1 MALENRQVWEN
12 TETETLVSDPL
23 DGLAFFQA
31 LRPQSRALLKKESR
45 TQNLSKGHI
54 IFMHEDEASS
64 FYFLESGW
72 VKLFRETLDGDEA
85 ILDVLPPGSVFGET
99 ACLETGGYS
108 SGAEIIENSQVISFP
123 LSVLEKEI
131 RENNAFTISMLRHL
145 AGKNTAKDK
154 EIELRSVQ
162 NAAQRI
168 GCFLL
173 RLCKSADGNSKTL
186 HLSWEKSLIA
196 ARLGM
201 TPETFSR
208 SLAKLQKDVGLRI
221 KGPTIEIGDI
231 GALVRYTCTACSNV
245 FPCDH

>member
-1 MALENRQVWEN
+1 MAVETKKNCEIVI
-12 TETETLVSDPL
+12 TERFVSNPL
-23 DGLAFFQA
+23 SGFAFFKA
-31 LRPQSRALLKKESR
+31 LRPQTKVLLKKEGR
-45 TQNLSKGHI
+45 PQNLPKGHI
-54 IFMHEDEASS
+54 IFMHEDEAAW

-99 ACLETGGYS
+99 ACFENNIYS
-108 SGAEIIENSQVISFP
+108 SGAEVIEDCRIVSFP
-123 LSVLEKEI
+123 LSVLKSEAQ
-131 RENNAFTISMLRHL
+131 ENNAFTVLFLHHL
-145 AGKNTAKDK
+145 TGKNLTKDK

-173 RLCKSADGNSKTL
+173 RLCKSAGGNSETL

-208 SLAKLQKDVGLRI
+208 SLAKLQKDVGLCIR
-221 KGPTIEIGDI
+221 GPTIEIPDI

-245 FPCDH
+245 FPCDN

>member
-1 MALENRQVWEN
+1 MI
-12 TETETLVSDPL
+12 
-23 DGLAFFQA
+23 
-31 LRPQSRALLKKESR
+31 RPQTKAMLKKEGR
-45 TQNLSKGHI
+45 AQNLPKGHI
-54 IFMHEDEASS
+54 IFMHEDEATW

-72 VKLFRETLDGDEA
+72 IKIFRETLDGDEA
-85 ILDVLPPGSVFGET
+85 ILDVLSPGSVFGET
-99 ACLETGGYS
+99 ACLEKNIYS
-108 SGAEIIENSQVISFP
+108 SGAEVIEDCRVVSFP
-123 LSVLEKEI
+123 LSALKKEI
-131 RENNAFTISMLRHL
+131 EENNAFAVSFLHHMT
-145 AGKNTAKDK
+145 GKNSAKDK

-173 RLCKSADGNSKTL
+173 RLCKEAKGNSKTL

-208 SLAKLQKDVGLRI
+208 SLAKLQKDAGIRI
-221 KGPTIEIGDI
+221 KGPTIEIPDI

-245 FPCDH
+245 FPCEH